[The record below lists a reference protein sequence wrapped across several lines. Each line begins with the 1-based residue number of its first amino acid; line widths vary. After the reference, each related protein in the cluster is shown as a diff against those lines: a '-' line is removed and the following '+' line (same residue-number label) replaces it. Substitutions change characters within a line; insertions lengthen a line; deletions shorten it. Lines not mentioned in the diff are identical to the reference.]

1 MFCIIVPYSGETLIF
16 DSENDAIDAC
26 EILGIDYDFIQKL

>member
-1 MFCIIVPYSGETLIF
+1 MFCITIPYSGETLIF

-26 EILGIDYDFIQKL
+26 EFLGIDYNLIQKL